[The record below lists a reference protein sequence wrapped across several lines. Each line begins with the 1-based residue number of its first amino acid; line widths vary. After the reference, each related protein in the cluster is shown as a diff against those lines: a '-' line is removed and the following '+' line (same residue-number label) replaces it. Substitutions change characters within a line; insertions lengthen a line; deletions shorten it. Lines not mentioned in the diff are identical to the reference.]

1 MKLKRPSLVPQGSL
15 DRILQAAQQ
24 AWHQKDFQQT
34 IELLERASKLAP
46 SNVGIQ
52 LQLGRMYGLQ
62 YDYAAAERC
71 FEQAVRMSPRRTE
84 TLALAGAHSRDF
96 RDPKIG
102 ERYLQRAAE
111 QKDATPEMLADLA
124 ELYERLRRL
133 ADAAQLIDRA
143 LKLNPACPLAL
154 LGRARLER
162 QAGNLAVAEQI
173 LRAVPADAH
182 RFIRV
187 RACYELGGILDRQ
200 GKYDEAMAAFLEA
213 KEILKPDAAPFA
225 AGLQTIHSRLKFLA
239 ESVRPEMFQ
248 RWLDFAPNL
257 QPPRRLALLGGHPRS
272 GTTLL
277 EQVLDSHP
285 DVVSAEETEIFH
297 DKAYWPLTRSLPAGN
312 ETNVLPVLEAA
323 QTGTLQSAR
332 ADYFRSMEASLG
344 QPVGSRLLID
354 KNPSLTFLVPALV
367 RIFPEIKLLIAL
379 RDPRD
384 VVLSCFMQ
392 PFFQLDQTNSAYLTL
407 EGTAEEYA
415 AVMGVWQ
422 AVKPLLKNPWLEA
435 RYEDM
440 VDNLESVARKTL
452 NFLAAPWDE
461 RVLGF
466 DEHARQ
472 KLVRSPTYADVAKP
486 VYRSAMGRSRNYQ
499 KYLEPHLKKLEP
511 FVKAF
516 GYE

>member
-1 MKLKRPSLVPQGSL
+1 MKLKRSPLVSQGSL

-24 AWHQKDFQQT
+24 AWHQKDFQQN
-34 IELLERASKLAP
+34 IELLERAVRLAP

-52 LQLGRMYGLQ
+52 LQLGRMHGLR
-62 YDYAAAERC
+62 YDYAAAGRC
-71 FEQAVRMSPRRTE
+71 FEQAVRMSPHKTE

-102 ERYLQRAAE
+102 ERYLMRAVE

-133 ADAAQLIDRA
+133 ADAAQLIERA
-143 LKLNPACPLAL
+143 LKMNPSCALAL

-162 QAGNLAVAEQI
+162 QAGRLAAAEQI
-173 LRAVPADAH
+173 LRDFPANAH

-187 RACYELGGILDRQ
+187 RAWYELGGILDRQ
-200 GKYDEAMAAFLEA
+200 GRYDEAMSAFLEA
-213 KEILKPDAAPFA
+213 KTILKPDAAPFA
-225 AGLQTIHSRLKFLA
+225 AGLQTIHYRLKLLA

-248 RWLDFAPNL
+248 RWFDSGADH

-285 DVVSAEETEIFH
+285 DIISAEETEIFL
-297 DKAYWPLTRSLPAGN
+297 DEAYLQLTRNLPPGTLMLPA
-312 ETNVLPVLEAA
+312 LEAA
-323 QTGTLQSAR
+323 QTGVLQQAR
-332 ADYFRSMEASLG
+332 AAYFRSMDLSLG
-344 QPVGSRLLID
+344 QPVGGRLLID

-392 PFFQLDQTNSAYLTL
+392 PFFQIAQTNSAYLTL
-407 EGTAEEYA
+407 DGTAEEYA

-422 AVKPLLKNPWLEA
+422 TVKPLLKNPWLEA

-452 NFLAAPWDE
+452 DFLDVPWDE

-466 DEHARQ
+466 DRHARE
-472 KLVRSPTYADVAKP
+472 KVVRSPTYADVAKP
-486 VYRSAMGRSRNYQ
+486 VYKSAMGRWRNYQ